1 MWHLTFLHSLV
12 FDCFH
17 CILIRVGEDH
27 DALQN
32 ALEFVREL
40 ADYINDHKHDADN
53 VKDLFEIENKFDD
66 FDGSLAGEPKRRFY
80 ALFF

>member
-1 MWHLTFLHSLV
+1 MLRNTPKAHP
-12 FDCFH
+12 
-17 CILIRVGEDH
+17 DH